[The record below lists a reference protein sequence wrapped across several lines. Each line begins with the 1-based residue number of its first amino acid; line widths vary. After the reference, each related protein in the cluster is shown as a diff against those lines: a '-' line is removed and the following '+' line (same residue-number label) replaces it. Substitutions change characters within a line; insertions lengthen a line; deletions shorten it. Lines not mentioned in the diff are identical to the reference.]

1 LENSDQ
7 VKYGSILQSF
17 IQQKSLGNDQ
27 YPNEVLDLHTDGG
40 LMQGAFIWTSMVQSE
55 VHNKHYKHVG
65 NGGQILG

>member
-1 LENSDQ
+1 MDLVGQSNHFN
-7 VKYGSILQSF
+7 KFLQSRN
-17 IQQKSLGNDQ
+17 G
-27 YPNEVLDLHTDGG
+27 PNIKNTDEVLDLHTDGG